1 MSSFP
6 VYSVVLV
13 LSGSVVLVG
22 ATRVSRLA
30 RRPLALIGAAWA
42 VAHVGLAVTP
52 GANGLLIVSNLLVL
66 GSAALGGTML
76 ARTVRSR
83 GALVTLA
90 VTASVV
96 DIVSFSGGPTRWL
109 LSSELDS
116 LSLALR
122 YLAVTIPSANG
133 TVAVV
138 GIGDLALLGCFFL
151 GLRAT
156 GHPRLVV
163 GAGLVG
169 ALLVALVV
177 GLVRGGAFGI
187 PFMAAVVVALSLR
200 SHEESS
206 CEPCA
211 G

>member
-6 VYSVVLV
+6 VYAVVLV
-13 LSGSVVLVG
+13 LSGAVVLFA
-22 ATRVSRLA
+22 ATRASRMA
-30 RRPLALIGAAWA
+30 WRPLALIGAAWA

-52 GANGLLIVSNLLVL
+52 GANRLLIVSNLLVL
-66 GSAALGGTML
+66 GSAALGGAML
-76 ARTVRSR
+76 ARTVRSP

-90 VTASVV
+90 VTASIV

-116 LSLALR
+116 LSVVLR
-122 YLAVTIPSANG
+122 YLAVTTPSATG

-151 GLRAT
+151 GLRVT
-156 GHPRLVV
+156 GRSRLVV
-163 GAGLVG
+163 GSSLVG

-177 GLVRGGAFGI
+177 GLLRGGAFGI

-200 SHEESS
+200 SQEESPG
-206 CEPCA
+206 EPCP